1 MVSRLEPPRATS
13 WVTTAKK
20 NFNRKKPWAE
30 IWHPYCDAQQTEMN
44 DFIKIKISSA
54 KDIDCFKRMMDK
66 QTNTYYYCLFGCH
79 MSNIC
84 VTQSTLIHTYIH
96 TFDFHDHTLSDMT
109 VYTWE
114 IIRQIHCLL
123 HCLQL
128 PGGVTLVTGLKCRLW
143 GLRADLHEAA
153 AWCLD
158 PLAWLANAASPMFKM
173 LNALLHGSHFAHP
186 GSWSLT
192 PCFILVQVESDI
204 IIFLALRKCTYPQS
218 TNGNSGRSMTLS
230 HNIMSRDVTDL
241 PKHLSIV

>member
-1 MVSRLEPPRATS
+1 MC
-13 WVTTAKK
+13 
-20 NFNRKKPWAE
+20 
-30 IWHPYCDAQQTEMN
+30 YTEY
-44 DFIKIKISSA
+44 A
-54 KDIDCFKRMMDK
+54 
-66 QTNTYYYCLFGCH
+66 
-79 MSNIC
+79 
-84 VTQSTLIHTYIH
+84 HTYIH
-96 TFDFHDHTLSDMT
+96 TYIWLSWPHTLWHDCVHMRNNKTNPLS
-109 VYTWE
+109 
-114 IIRQIHCLL
+114 LA
-123 HCLQL
+123 LQL